1 MRLVA
6 RQDHGSYWKKKTQR
20 VAIKREYR
28 IKGPM
33 SLSQLSTGAGE
44 FERNSQDRNTK
55 RERRRSQTRDNYRSR
70 SIAHFGSSMAS
81 RARQPREAGQRGD
94 EEGEEMEKW
103 WNRRGEGRRKGGRSF
118 FSLAGCNGSRGY
130 WQSLTKRKTTNGNR
144 HCVSSVRS
152 SAHFTKTIWA
162 S

>member
-1 MRLVA
+1 MKLVMNRRGRGTASRILFMRVRSETSTNATTPLYKHEHMRLVA
-6 RQDHGSYWKKKTQR
+6 RQDHGSYWKKKKTQR

-94 EEGEEMEKW
+94 EEGEEMEK
-103 WNRRGEGRRKGGRSF
+103 
-118 FSLAGCNGSRGY
+118 
-130 WQSLTKRKTTNGNR
+130 
-144 HCVSSVRS
+144 
-152 SAHFTKTIWA
+152 
-162 S
+162 